1 MCACT
6 PPPNNTRAGAST
18 APLCNTH
25 AAIACERWG
34 AEERRSTRK
43 TRANHHAPALSA
55 QPRLSSPFPTQ
66 SLSALHRAPAPAP
79 AARRRPAAPRASAA
93 DAPSPAL
100 PRRAAGAAL
109 AATLAS
115 VLAPRARAAFSGA
128 SAPPDDKILCDAAC
142 EADLAKLTA
151 TTLPSGVSFK
161 DVIVGSGP
169 APRVGFQ
176 VVAHY
181 VAMTPAGRVFDSSL
195 NRGAPYDIRVGTGQ
209 IVAGLDEA
217 IASMRV
223 GGLRRVYVPGALAFP
238 KGLPSGPGRPRVPP
252 ACDVVFDVQLLYIP
266 GLDDE

>member
-1 MCACT
+1 MQPSRGLGGGRRPRAT
-6 PPPNNTRAGAST
+6 PTRDQPP
-18 APLCNTH
+18 
-25 AAIACERWG
+25 
-34 AEERRSTRK
+34 
-43 TRANHHAPALSA
+43 APAPPLT
-55 QPRLSSPFPTQ
+55 RLSSPPHTQ
-66 SLSALHRAPAPAP
+66 SLLTLPRAPAP
-79 AARRRPAAPRASAA
+79 AARQRPAAPRASAA
-93 DAPSPAL
+93 NAPVLASV

-109 AATLAS
+109 VATLAAT
-115 VLAPRARAAFSGA
+115 VTPRARAAPGGA
-128 SAPPDDKILCDAAC
+128 GAPPDDKVLCDVAC

-169 APRVGFQ
+169 APRIGFQ

-238 KGLPSGPGRPRVPP
+238 KGLASGPGRPRVPP
-252 ACDVVFDVQLLYIP
+252 ASDVVFDVQLLYIP